1 MLFDYISQK
10 GCMGQKPQQQ
20 NNTTSTATQHGL
32 EKDYGSKV
40 EKHNKHSIMLTQ
52 HGLEQHNKHITS
64 SIITKMIPLQTQVVH
79 LKDDSIT

>member
-1 MLFDYISQK
+1 MIFTAVLLVYVFVLTWIWFCRCGFHMLFDYISQK

-40 EKHNKHSIMLTQ
+40 EKHKA
-52 HGLEQHNKHITS
+52 
-64 SIITKMIPLQTQVVH
+64 H
-79 LKDDSIT
+79 LVL